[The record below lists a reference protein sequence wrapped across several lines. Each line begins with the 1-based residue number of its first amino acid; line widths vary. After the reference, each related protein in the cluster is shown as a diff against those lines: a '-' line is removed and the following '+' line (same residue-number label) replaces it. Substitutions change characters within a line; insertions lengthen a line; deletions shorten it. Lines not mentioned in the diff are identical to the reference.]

1 MTHWFGNYSG
11 TCGVKNL
18 KIEFAL
24 YSLRWLTEQ
33 LRTASRPMATL
44 TLVMGSIKS
53 GSDSER
59 PFSKRI
65 KKN

>member
-1 MTHWFGNYSG
+1 M
-11 TCGVKNL
+11 KNL

-65 KKN
+65 KNN